1 MTFFATLDDVSSAVI
16 DIGREETRAG
26 KLPPIPPLIINSSS
40 IGYSGE
46 DCPRSMIP
54 SLLGVLEGE
63 AARQPRRPANTDDAE
78 MVDEAVEVPKLRY
91 ISGRT
96 EIGRKRDHMTIK
108 PLFQEDGMSTFLRV

>member
-26 KLPPIPPLIINSSS
+26 KLPLILPLIKNSSS

-78 MVDEAVEVPKLRY
+78 MVDEAAELPKIRY

-108 PLFQEDGMSTFLRV
+108 PLFQEDGMSKYSE

>member
-26 KLPPIPPLIINSSS
+26 
-40 IGYSGE
+40 YSGE

-54 SLLGVLEGE
+54 SILGVLEGE
-63 AARQPRRPANTDDAE
+63 AARQPNAPKPNTEDAE
-78 MVDEAVEVPKLRY
+78 MVDEAANAPSIRY

-96 EIGRKRDHMTIK
+96 EIGRRRDTMTIK
-108 PLFQEDGMSTFLRV
+108 PLF